1 MRHGSL
7 RLGTKADSKNCVSQL
22 RAQCGDDGELPGLL
36 SLRHIL
42 DTIHE
47 SPSLRYLAAA
57 LSKSADSQNV
67 PIVEALLYD
76 QGLQVKLAMADHPLE
91 ALVLRILGHQHQAWD
106 SPHLTRPVRCNRMAN
121 LHWLLREATLPAL
134 NGPVSELAKWANND
148 VKQKCL
154 GFTTHLLFVFMANIE
169 GHMQSMKNH
178 PSAARLFVE
187 RAAST
192 DDLETEFSLVVNGCG
207 YKPSVDMIMGFLEHA
222 DFQYILRRLAGQLGI
237 AMPKSSKVHY
247 SHHEAAK
254 LNDMAWNDGEF
265 VTQPSGEAFAKYLA
279 SAKDKAMNVLGMKRD
294 PSVRSYHVNKR

>member
-1 MRHGSL
+1 MHLHWNATQLETPAAFVALADKSVTNQEAG
-7 RLGTKADSKNCVSQL
+7 KAVTNQEAGKSVTNQEAGKAVTNQEAGKAVTNQEAGKAVTNQEAGKAVTNQEAGKANCVSQL

-76 QGLQVKLAMADHPLE
+76 QGIQVKLAMADHPLE

-106 SPHLTRPVRCNRMAN
+106 SPHLTWPVRCNRMAN

-134 NGPVSELAKWANND
+134 NGLVSELAKWANND

-178 PSAARLFVE
+178 PSAARLFVD

-192 DDLETEFSLVVNGCG
+192 DDLETEFSLV
-207 YKPSVDMIMGFLEHA
+207 
-222 DFQYILRRLAGQLGI
+222 R
-237 AMPKSSKVHY
+237 
-247 SHHEAAK
+247 
-254 LNDMAWNDGEF
+254 
-265 VTQPSGEAFAKYLA
+265 
-279 SAKDKAMNVLGMKRD
+279 
-294 PSVRSYHVNKR
+294 

>member
-1 MRHGSL
+1 MACRLEGVVAQIKEVPGWL
-7 RLGTKADSKNCVSQL
+7 RCRAGQLFHVRSKAEKAVVLQTI
-22 RAQCGDDGELPGLL
+22 AQEEANTEAIL
-36 SLRHIL
+36 S
-42 DTIHE
+42 E
-47 SPSLRYLAAA
+47 EEGAM
-57 LSKSADSQNV
+57 
-67 PIVEALLYD
+67 
-76 QGLQVKLAMADHPLE
+76 GLQVKLAMADHPLE

-134 NGPVSELAKWANND
+134 NSPVSELAKWANND

-154 GFTTHLLFVFMANIE
+154 GFTTHLVFVFMANIE

-192 DDLETEFSLVVNGCG
+192 DDLETEFSLVISNIFYG
-207 YKPSVDMIMGFLEHA
+207 
-222 DFQYILRRLAGQLGI
+222 RLAGQLDI

-254 LNDMAWNDGEF
+254 LNDMAWNDGDF

-294 PSVRSYHVNKR
+294 PLSALIM